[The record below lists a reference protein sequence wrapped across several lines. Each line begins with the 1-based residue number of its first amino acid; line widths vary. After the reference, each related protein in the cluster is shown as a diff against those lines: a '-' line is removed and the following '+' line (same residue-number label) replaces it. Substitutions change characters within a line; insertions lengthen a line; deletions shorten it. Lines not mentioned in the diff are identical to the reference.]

1 MKIEISDDK
10 SSATIDGVEY
20 ELKKV
25 RQPII
30 QCLTCGKEQ
39 YPCEHN
45 EGKKI
50 SEWLQELPDGYRELA
65 LANFKEQGGICDYIV
80 SGYDSLNMINCFN
93 WASTK
98 EGHDFWYEVFNAMTM
113 ENKTFP
119 PLPKPK
125 FEVWKPKVDD
135 LIYEISYNGD
145 VEDGIFFSDQCFYTA
160 FKTEAEAVEAHK
172 KAMFNYEV
180 EMFIKEKNEGWLPD
194 WTNVDQIKC
203 LITFNDG
210 FLDCDFCRTYKA
222 TSDCK
227 YFKSREI
234 GEEIIAKF
242 DNEKLVKWWI

>member
-20 ELKKV
+20 ELKQK
-25 RQPII
+25 
-30 QCLTCGKEQ
+30 
-39 YPCEHN
+39 
-45 EGKKI
+45 GKKI
-50 SEWLQELPDGYRELA
+50 SEWLNDLPDGYRELA

-125 FEVWKPKVDD
+125 FEVWKPKVGENCFVVG
-135 LIYEISYNGD
+135 YYGVNEN
-145 VEDGIFFSDQCFYTA
+145 IFQSFMHKYKVFQTKEQA
-160 FKTEAEAVEAHK
+160 LEAHE